1 MTQRFLF
8 GFPAARDEDP
18 PSSHAAAD
26 RMTKSGRRDAHARI
40 VLALVTANPGSTSV
54 ELHRLAAGRLERHEV
69 SRRLADLER
78 LGRVVRGP
86 SRLCTVKG
94 TLMLTWDAVSAS
106 ECHSGDPGRSGGIRE
121 TE

>member
-8 GFPAARDEDP
+8 GFPAARDFDAE
-18 PSSHAAAD
+18 SSHAAAE
-26 RMTKSGRRDAHARI
+26 RTTRSGRRDAHARI

-86 SRLCTVKG
+86 SRLCSVKG
-94 TLMLTWDAVSAS
+94 TLMLTWTAVSAS
-106 ECHSGDPGRSGGIRE
+106 ASILSDPGRFGGMS
-121 TE
+121 